1 MTNSPVLMY
10 MEPLQIEYVPV
21 IVNNVVGIDEKK
33 GIFSSS
39 VPVLR
44 EKNTRAQKPENDR
57 P

>member
-21 IVNNVVGIDEKK
+21 IVNNVVGSDEKK
-33 GIFSSS
+33 GIFSAS